1 MPFITAIIDA
11 RLDTILTAGV
21 DKVADNV
28 SFAITPFYSFQYL
41 WFPKT
46 YDFFPASDTAT
57 KIAVLIPG
65 GYYNY
70 LQVIAF
76 NHEYSWNRKV

>member
-1 MPFITAIIDA
+1 MQ
-11 RLDTILTAGV
+11 RL
-21 DKVADNV
+21 
-28 SFAITPFYSFQYL
+28 YL

-70 LQVIAF
+70 LQVIADSAF
-76 NHEYSWNRKV
+76 NISVYKVRNNNQLSLVPPLWFLL

>member
-1 MPFITAIIDA
+1 MQ
-11 RLDTILTAGV
+11 RL
-21 DKVADNV
+21 
-28 SFAITPFYSFQYL
+28 YL

-70 LQVIAF
+70 LLVIADSAF
-76 NHEYSWNRKV
+76 

>member
-1 MPFITAIIDA
+1 MQLLAYRYNKTMATTTFGFIVAVAISHA
-11 RLDTILTAGV
+11 
-21 DKVADNV
+21 KV
-28 SFAITPFYSFQYL
+28 
-41 WFPKT
+41 PKT

-70 LQVIAF
+70 LQVIADSAF
-76 NHEYSWNRKV
+76 

>member
-1 MPFITAIIDA
+1 MQ
-11 RLDTILTAGV
+11 RL
-21 DKVADNV
+21 
-28 SFAITPFYSFQYL
+28 YL

-70 LQVIAF
+70 LQVIADSAF
-76 NHEYSWNRKV
+76 